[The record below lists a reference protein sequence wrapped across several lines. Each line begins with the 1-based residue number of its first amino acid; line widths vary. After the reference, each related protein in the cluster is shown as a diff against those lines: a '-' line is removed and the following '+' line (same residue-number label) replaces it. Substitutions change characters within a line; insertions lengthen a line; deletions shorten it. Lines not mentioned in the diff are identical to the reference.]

1 MSLYCLFSCL
11 CCCFKSPCD
20 LFCCS
25 CVSLWWFCNPL
36 WSLWFFDFSTTKTVA
51 LVLVP
56 WQGLQ
61 GVLSPLAPVWSP
73 VPFEQTV
80 SKTIQSQSYL
90 FDHLCRHCLVSLLPK
105 HIFASWLS
113 VFIHFQ
119 HIVESPLEL
128 TWHQVH
134 WSCMCFPVPS
144 CKCTWTCPAGR
155 DSHKRRPMCSF
166 HTIDAAHPTRC
177 IGFFFFFQ
185 ITQGPWTVMSKWH
198 CKCCQDRDG

>member
-1 MSLYCLFSCL
+1 MVLQPFVIFVVLWLFDNKDSGSCPGAL
-11 CCCFKSPCD
+11 TGASGGVIASGPRMEPGA
-20 LFCCS
+20 LWTN
-25 CVSLWWFCNPL
+25 CVK
-36 WSLWFFDFSTTKTVA
+36 DHTITVH
-51 LVLVP
+51 
-56 WQGLQ
+56 
-61 GVLSPLAPVWSP
+61 
-73 VPFEQTV
+73 
-80 SKTIQSQSYL
+80 L